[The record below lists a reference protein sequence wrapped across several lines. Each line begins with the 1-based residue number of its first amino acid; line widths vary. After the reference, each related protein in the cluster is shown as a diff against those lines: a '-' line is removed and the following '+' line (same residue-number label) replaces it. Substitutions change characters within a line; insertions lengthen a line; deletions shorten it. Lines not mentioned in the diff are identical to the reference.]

1 MKYLNRCSILLLVLG
16 LVSLSGCST
25 LGTDFEENNALR
37 IRRGMTR
44 EEVIAVMGSPPSEV
58 EGSNDWRLT
67 WVFTVSDPI
76 SFGSRS
82 KRVTVTFDD
91 RGKAEGVPPGG
102 IVPDLYQ

>member
-1 MKYLNRCSILLLVLG
+1 VNPLSPLRPLLILWVMA
-16 LVSLSGCST
+16 LSGCST
-25 LGTDFEENNALR
+25 LGTDFEENNALK
-37 IRRGMTR
+37 IRKGMTR
-44 EEVIAVMGSPPSEV
+44 DEVIAVMGSPPSEV
-58 EGSNDWRLT
+58 EGTNDWRLT
-67 WVFTVSDPI
+67 WIFTVSDPI

>member
-1 MKYLNRCSILLLVLG
+1 MTGLFFLRVSLLLGVTVL
-16 LVSLSGCST
+16 SACST
-25 LGTDFEENNALR
+25 LGTDFEENNALK
-37 IRRGMTR
+37 IRNGMTR
-44 EEVIAVMGSPPSEV
+44 EEVIGVMGSPPSQV
-58 EGSNDWRLT
+58 EGTNDWRLT
-67 WVFTVSDPI
+67 WIYTISDPI

>member
-1 MKYLNRCSILLLVLG
+1 VNASSSLRTPLILWVLI
-16 LVSLSGCST
+16 VLSGCST
-25 LGTDFEENNALR
+25 LGTDFEENNALK
-37 IRRGMTR
+37 IRKGMTR
-44 EEVIAVMGSPPSEV
+44 DEVIAVMGSPPSQV
-58 EGSNDWRLT
+58 EGTNDWRLT
-67 WVFTVSDPI
+67 WIYTVSDPI

>member
-1 MKYLNRCSILLLVLG
+1 MNPLSPLLILWVMALL
-16 LVSLSGCST
+16 GCST
-25 LGTDFEENNALR
+25 LGTDFEENNALK
-37 IRRGMTR
+37 IRKGMTR
-44 EEVIAVMGSPPSEV
+44 DEVIAVMGSPPSEV
-58 EGSNDWRLT
+58 EGTNDWRLT
-67 WVFTVSDPI
+67 WIYTVSDPI

>member
-1 MKYLNRCSILLLVLG
+1 MKASSALRTPLILWAIMV
-16 LVSLSGCST
+16 LSGCST
-25 LGTDFEENNALR
+25 LGTDFEENNALK
-37 IRRGMTR
+37 IRKGMTR
-44 EEVIAVMGSPPSEV
+44 DEVVAVMGSPPSEV
-58 EGSNDWRLT
+58 EGTNDWRLT
-67 WVFTVSDPI
+67 WIYTVSDPI